1 MAPKVT
7 SSSNRNKRGST
18 KPVTKG
24 QNPQRANRQ
33 ATSRATVS
41 QSGGGRG
48 SGARV
53 TNASQRTTSGS
64 ARVTG
69 GARPALPPGRSGG
82 ALATRPPT
90 QSTRQANARA
100 QLRDAN
106 RGSTGPNRVGQPAGS
121 ANRTFGANRV
131 NQAVNRAVRQNT
143 VRQAMRAGTG
153 ASIVGALLNA
163 PEELKKLQALLRN
176 PKGALSRASSD
187 ILSGKAY
194 NPETVKPSTPAKPKP
209 NMNRPGIRYEKLADT
224 QAPRSAYGLK
234 DKPTTKPPAKAP
246 SASTSTP
253 SRSSSTSAP
262 SRAPS
267 RSSTPA
273 RSSAAASRPAA
284 SRPAA
289 TPAKATPK
297 SSLRSDTVQGTG
309 PIRDGG
315 AYARNVK
322 KQPTSGNSFAGSK
335 DMSASEMAASYN
347 TKTNYGSRVN
357 TAFSAESPS
366 ATASTP
372 KKKSSALSQAEI
384 RKRRL
389 NR

>member
-7 SSSNRNKRGST
+7 SSSNRNKRGSK

-33 ATSRATVS
+33 TASNATVS
-41 QSGGGRG
+41 QSGGSRG

-100 QLRDAN
+100 QLRDAS

-121 ANRTFGANRV
+121 ANRMYGANVV
-131 NQAVNRAVRQNT
+131 NNSVNRAVTQTNLR
-143 VRQAMRAGTG
+143 G
-153 ASIVGALLNA
+153 ALAKGAAPTAIAGALLNA
-163 PEELKKLQALLRN
+163 QAEFEKLKALLRN

-187 ILSGKAY
+187 ILSGKPY
-194 NPETVKPSTPAKPKP
+194 DPKTVTKASKPKP
-209 NMNRPGIRYEKLADT
+209 KPQRQGPAVPARLAN
-224 QAPRSAYGLK
+224 APAAP
-234 DKPTTKPPAKAP
+234 KPPKPPAAT
-246 SASTSTP
+246 ASTRAS
-253 SRSSSTSAP
+253 
-262 SRAPS
+262 APS

-273 RSSAAASRPAA
+273 RPAASRPAA

-289 TPAKATPK
+289 TPAKAKPPAASK
-297 SSLRSDTVQGTG
+297 PTVAQ
-309 PIRDGG
+309 
-315 AYARNVK
+315 
-322 KQPTSGNSFAGSK
+322 TSGIGPVKSGTEYASKKGSI
-335 DMSASEMAASYN
+335 SESVRQLREM
-347 TKTNYGSRVN
+347 
-357 TAFSAESPS
+357 
-366 ATASTP
+366 
-372 KKKSSALSQAEI
+372 
-384 RKRRL
+384 RKRSEERQKKGK
-389 NR
+389 